1 MDNAE
6 RFWNASLEELK
17 CGYVYEGSHCVCL
30 LCGESLE
37 KGIIY
42 PHEGTFY
49 EAERYMQLHIKEEH
63 ESVFSYLIGLNK
75 KITGLTEHQNRLLQ
89 LFYEGKSDA
98 DIQREMEIGSA
109 STIRNHRFTLK
120 EKERQAKVFLTLMEL
135 LKEKDEHAP
144 TFVDVPP
151 TAVMI
156 DDRYNI
162 TEEERAFVLEKY
174 FQNGS
179 LTTFSLKEKQKL
191 IVLREIAK
199 QFHSGKRYS
208 EKEVNE
214 RLKVIYGDY
223 VLLRRYLIEYGFLD
237 RQADGSEYWLKQ

>member
-1 MDNAE
+1 MLRKVVCFMGNAE

-17 CGYVYEGSHCVCL
+17 RGYVYEGSHCVCL

-120 EKERQAKVFLTLMEL
+120 EKERQAKVF
-135 LKEKDEHAP
+135 
-144 TFVDVPP
+144 
-151 TAVMI
+151 
-156 DDRYNI
+156 
-162 TEEERAFVLEKY
+162 
-174 FQNGS
+174 
-179 LTTFSLKEKQKL
+179 
-191 IVLREIAK
+191 
-199 QFHSGKRYS
+199 
-208 EKEVNE
+208 
-214 RLKVIYGDY
+214 
-223 VLLRRYLIEYGFLD
+223 
-237 RQADGSEYWLKQ
+237 